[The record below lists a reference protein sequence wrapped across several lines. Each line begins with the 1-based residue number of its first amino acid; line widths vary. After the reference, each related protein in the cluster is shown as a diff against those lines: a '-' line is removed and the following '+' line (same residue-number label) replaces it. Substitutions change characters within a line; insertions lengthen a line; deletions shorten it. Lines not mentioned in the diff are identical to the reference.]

1 MPGLEIHPFA
11 EEDLDGAAALLAER
25 HRRHREAEPL
35 LGDGHDYRAEIEALW
50 NTNGASGAAAA
61 RGGRLVGYLLGV
73 RHDDA
78 RWGPNVWVDP
88 AGYAVEEAEDVRD
101 LYRAA
106 AARWFEEGRTRQ
118 YVITP
123 ATDAEAL
130 DAWHRLSFGHQHA
143 MGIREVPDVP
153 WPDGVRRA
161 DGTDIDDLI
170 DLSPLLVAYQ
180 AEAPVFGIGLPREDP
195 DELRAELLGDLANRE
210 IGNLVAEQDGRIV
223 GAFQLVPVEL
233 SSTHAGL
240 ARPGGAVLLSWAATR
255 PEVRGGGVGVALTQA
270 SFAWAREQGYET
282 MVTDWRET
290 NLLSSRFWPRR
301 GFRRSFLRL
310 YRSIP

>member
-1 MPGLEIHPFA
+1 MPGLQIHPFA
-11 EEDLDGAAALLAER
+11 EEHVDEAAALLARR
-25 HRRHREAEPL
+25 HRRHCDAEPL
-35 LGDGHDYRAEIEALW
+35 LGDGHDYRAEIQALW
-50 NTNGASGAAAA
+50 NGDGGSGAVATRA
-61 RGGRLVGYLLGV
+61 GRMVGYLLGV

-123 ATDAEAL
+123 ASDADTL

-143 MGIREVPDVP
+143 MGIREIPEVS
-153 WPDGVRRA
+153 WPDNVRLAEER
-161 DGTDIDDLI
+161 DIDDLI
-170 DLSPLLVAYQ
+170 DLSPLLSDYQ

-195 DELRAELLGDLANRE
+195 DELRAEFLEDLAKPE
-210 IGNLVAEQDGRIV
+210 IGDLVAEQDGHIV
-223 GAFQLVPVEL
+223 GAFQLAPVEL
-233 SSTHAGL
+233 SSTHTGL
-240 ARPGGAVLLSWAATR
+240 ARPDGALLLSWAATR
-255 PEVRGGGVGVALTQA
+255 PEVRGGGAGVALMQA
-270 SFAWAREQGYET
+270 SFAWAREQGYGT